1 MRKKLKLVLF
11 GFLVLIT
18 LIALAWAIE
27 NARGYHAWKKYRKE
41 WEARG
46 EVFEMAKLIPPE
58 VPDEKNFAMTPL
70 LKPLFQY
77 TIGSNSMVWM
87 DTNGLE
93 RLEHTGPELEVR
105 NRTNNLSLGNVE
117 QGTFADLATCADYY
131 RGNTNFPQV
140 ADEHSGAAQV
150 ILTALKKFAPE
161 ISELKEAAHSRP
173 YSRFPVHYTEEP
185 YWNILL
191 RHLAHIKGLTQLTQ
205 MRAVAEL
212 ELGDN
217 ESALADLKLGMRVA
231 DSIQG
236 EPLLISD
243 MVRAAATSINA
254 QTVREGLV
262 RHRWTPDQLK
272 ELEAYYAQLDFL
284 HDYKTAMRG
293 ERAFCLGGI
302 DYMRRKGWKAASMQV
317 SDEKS
322 GQMMDSGPLWILP
335 SGWCYQ
341 NMLNV
346 SRFHQQFTLPAV
358 DENARRVNPQL
369 TKEGIT
375 WVNSQQRGPYNI
387 FLLMLAPA
395 LDKAVLH
402 SARAQT
408 LVDETRVACALARY
422 RLEKGTLPE
431 ALSAL
436 TPEFLKSVPADLFDG
451 QPLRYRREQDG
462 SYHLYSIGWNEKD
475 DGGEMALKEGK
486 AATTRGSVDATR
498 GDWVW
503 SMPVSR

>member
-173 YSRFPVHYTEEP
+173 YSRFPVHY
-185 YWNILL
+185 
-191 RHLAHIKGLTQLTQ
+191 
-205 MRAVAEL
+205 
-212 ELGDN
+212 
-217 ESALADLKLGMRVA
+217 
-231 DSIQG
+231 
-236 EPLLISD
+236 
-243 MVRAAATSINA
+243 
-254 QTVREGLV
+254 
-262 RHRWTPDQLK
+262 
-272 ELEAYYAQLDFL
+272 
-284 HDYKTAMRG
+284 
-293 ERAFCLGGI
+293 
-302 DYMRRKGWKAASMQV
+302 
-317 SDEKS
+317 
-322 GQMMDSGPLWILP
+322 
-335 SGWCYQ
+335 
-341 NMLNV
+341 
-346 SRFHQQFTLPAV
+346 
-358 DENARRVNPQL
+358 
-369 TKEGIT
+369 
-375 WVNSQQRGPYNI
+375 
-387 FLLMLAPA
+387 
-395 LDKAVLH
+395 
-402 SARAQT
+402 
-408 LVDETRVACALARY
+408 
-422 RLEKGTLPE
+422 
-431 ALSAL
+431 
-436 TPEFLKSVPADLFDG
+436 
-451 QPLRYRREQDG
+451 
-462 SYHLYSIGWNEKD
+462 
-475 DGGEMALKEGK
+475 
-486 AATTRGSVDATR
+486 
-498 GDWVW
+498 
-503 SMPVSR
+503 